1 MSFKN
6 HIPNTLTCFNLLCG
20 CIGIVLV
27 FSGKTAEAS
36 YLIYAAAIFDFF
48 DGFAA
53 RMLKANSAIGKDLDS
68 LADMVTFGVLPGMM
82 LMQLFLS
89 VNPGYRFNANLS
101 FLQMAL
107 PYAGMIVIIFS
118 AVRLA
123 KFNNDTRQSESFIGM
138 PTPANAL
145 LISAFPFIIQSYL
158 IRDIAD
164 RNNILENFTYQIFS
178 TPSYYIVFCIVMSYL
193 LVAELPLFA
202 LKFKNFSWADNK
214 YAFSLVIISAFLL
227 VWIKIAALPVIIVLY
242 LLLSAVKNGLKFKV

>member
-1 MSFKN
+1 MRFKN
-6 HIPNTLTCFNLLCG
+6 HIPNTLTCLNLLCG
-20 CIGIVLV
+20 CIGIALV
-27 FSGKTAEAS
+27 FSGKIACAS

-89 VNPGYRFNANLS
+89 VNPGYRLDES
-101 FLQMAL
+101 LTLYQQVL

-118 AVRLA
+118 ALRLA
-123 KFNNDTRQSESFIGM
+123 KFNNDTRQSESFVGM

-158 IRDIAD
+158 AKEGMD
-164 RNNILENFTYQIFS
+164 RNNVLENLIYQIFN
-178 TPSYYIVFCIVMSYL
+178 TPSAYIIFCLTMSYL

-202 LKFKNFSWADNK
+202 LKFKNFNWADNK
-214 YAFSLVIISAFLL
+214 YSFSLLIISIILL
-227 VWIKIAALPVIIVLY
+227 AWIKIAALPVIIVLY
-242 LLLSAVKNGLKFKV
+242 LLLSAVKNGLKAKV

>member
-6 HIPNTLTCFNLLCG
+6 HIPNTLTCSNLLCG
-20 CIGIVLV
+20 CIGITLV
-27 FSGKTAEAS
+27 FSGKIAWAS
-36 YLIYAAAIFDFF
+36 YLIYAAAIFDFL

-82 LMQLFLS
+82 LIQLFLF
-89 VNPGYRFNANLS
+89 VNPCYRFDESLTLS
-101 FLQMAL
+101 QMIL

-118 AVRLA
+118 ALRLA
-123 KFNNDTRQSESFIGM
+123 KFNNDSRQSESFMGM

-145 LISAFPFIIQSYL
+145 LISAFPFIIQSYS
-158 IRDIAD
+158 AKNGMG
-164 RNNILENFTYQIFS
+164 RNNVLENLIYYIFN
-178 TPSYYIVFCIVMSYL
+178 TPSVYIIFCLMVSYL

-202 LKFKNFSWADNK
+202 LKFKNFSWTDNK
-214 YAFSLVIISAFLL
+214 YSFSLLSISAILM

-242 LLLSAVKNGLKFKV
+242 LLLSAVKNGLKAKV